1 MEGSNEEEAEIYE
14 SEEASSENQNTPGNG
29 TNNNLNSM
37 GTPNGSDNAPSKES
51 MKEMKLIN
59 RLIRNIENKLKI
71 NSSEC
76 YSSDNNSVY
85 SDSGKNSKIFTKQ
98 KHKMMQFLHKNYES
112 MSSDDDSSKLSP
124 QTMQS
129 T

>member
-14 SEEASSENQNTPGNG
+14 SEDVSSENQNTPGNVMNS
-29 TNNNLNSM
+29 NNNLNSM
-37 GTPNGSDNAPSKES
+37 GNPTGNETEVSKES

-59 RLIRNIENKLKI
+59 RLIKNIENKLKI

-98 KHKMMQFLHKNYES
+98 KHKMM
-112 MSSDDDSSKLSP
+112 
-124 QTMQS
+124 
-129 T
+129 